1 MSDLNESLLVQQL
14 RRELERLNKQQN
26 EEPGLSE
33 PRLVEALAA
42 LMAEA
47 DSTGR
52 TLRDVVNAALAA
64 YPLRQPLP

>member
-14 RRELERLNKQQN
+14 RRELERLNKAQN
-26 EEPGLSE
+26 KEPGLSE

-47 DSTGR
+47 DSSGR
-52 TLRDVVNAALAA
+52 SLRDVVNAALTAF
-64 YPLRQPLP
+64 PLRQTLP